1 MGSFPETYN
10 DQTWSKR
17 KFLMRKEFNPLKFS
31 LIHRHGRC
39 FIVLHTSVATMT
51 LYKNDQSIW
60 IWRGTEALIGQLHD
74 DVILLQPPESSSLLF
89 SCAN

>member
-31 LIHRHGRC
+31 LIHQHGCC
-39 FIVLHTSVATMT
+39 FIVLHTSVTT
-51 LYKNDQSIW
+51 VTSYKNDQSIW
-60 IWRGTEALIGQLHD
+60 IWRGKEALIGQLHD
-74 DVILLQPPESSSLLF
+74 DVILLQLPESLSLLF